1 MQRARRAG
9 AAAGGVLLALLLGA
23 AALAQQPGG
32 VLRLYHRDSPLSM
45 SIHEEATV
53 STVMPMMGVF
63 NNLVV
68 YDQHV
73 AQNSLDSIV
82 PDLAESWSWSDDGT
96 RLTFKLRHGVTW
108 HDGKPFTARDV
119 KCTWDL
125 LTGKAKEKLRLNA
138 RATWYLNL
146 AEVTAEGDD
155 VATFQLKR
163 PQPAFLA
170 LLASGFSP
178 VYPCHVA
185 PRDMRQHPIGT
196 GPFKFVEFKPNES
209 IKIARN
215 PDYWKPGR
223 PYLDGIEWTVVS
235 NPSTAILA
243 LAAGKFDRYG
253 QGILSIPLMKQ
264 IKEQAPQAVCETVPW
279 NVPREL
285 LVNRDKP
292 PFDNVELR
300 QAMVLTLDR
309 KAFIDIL
316 GDGEGS
322 IGGAM
327 MPPPAG
333 SWGMPPEI
341 LQTLPGYGPDVAK
354 NRAE

>member
-73 AQNSLDSIV
+73 AQNSLESIV

-96 RLTFKLRHGVTW
+96 RLTFKLRRGVTW

-125 LTGKAKEKLRLNA
+125 LTGKAKEALRLNA

-146 AEVTAEGDD
+146 ADVTVEGDD
-155 VATFQLKR
+155 VAIFQLKR

-178 VYPCHVA
+178 VYPCHVS

-196 GPFKFVEFKPNES
+196 GPFKFVEFKPNQS
-209 IKIARN
+209 IKLTRN
-215 PDYWKPGR
+215 PAYWKPGR
-223 PYLDGIEWTVVS
+223 PYLDGVEFTIIP
-235 NPSTAILA
+235 NRSTSILA
-243 LAAGKFDRYG
+243 FISGKLDMTFPYEVTTAMLKDIENQRKDAIC
-253 QGILSIPLMKQ
+253 ILPPGSVSTNLM
-264 IKEQAPQAVCETVPW
+264 
-279 NVPREL
+279 
-285 LVNRDKP
+285 VNREKP
-292 PFDNVELR
+292 PFDNPDLR
-300 QAMVLTLDR
+300 RAMALTLDR
-309 KAFIDIL
+309 KSFIDIL
-316 GDGEGS
+316 TEGT
-322 IGGAM
+322 GQMAAAM
-327 MPPPAG
+327 QPPPG
-333 SWGMPPEI
+333 GLWGMPADM
-341 LQTLPGYGPDVAK
+341 LAT
-354 NRAE
+354 